1 MSEQKHG
8 NGSALLESDV
18 RVAPHGM
25 QPGGVDFN
33 TNPFVVIWE
42 MTRACD
48 LACVHCRA
56 AAQARRSQF
65 ELTTEQG
72 YALIDQIALLEPRVF
87 VITGGDPLKREDVYD
102 MITYARKVGLEPSVT
117 PSATPLLTEESI
129 ASMKQHGVAR
139 LALSLDASHAAAH
152 DDFRRVQGSFD
163 LTIRAIRAAEREGI
177 PVQINSTVSRR
188 TVGDIQRLANLLT
201 QFSNVVMW
209 SVFFLVP
216 TGRAKTGDMIEPQE
230 VEDLFGVLY
239 DISKR
244 VSFNIRTTEA
254 MHYRRYVLQQMMQAQ
269 GKSTDELI
277 DPETGIVDA
286 STLFM
291 GMAPKHAPLGVQMQ
305 TGAITRAPRG
315 VNEAKGFV
323 FISHI
328 GDVFPSGFLPLKAG
342 NVKKESLV
350 DIYRSSDLFLQLRDS
365 SKLKG
370 KCGICE
376 FRELCGGSRSRAWSV
391 TGDVFESD
399 PICTYEPRALGVLS
413 PES

>member
-1 MSEQKHG
+1 MIDHKHG
-8 NGSALLESDV
+8 NGSALAESGV
-18 RVAPHGM
+18 RVTPHGF

-33 TNPFVVIWE
+33 NNPFVVIWE

-56 AAQARRSQF
+56 AAQSRRSQF
-65 ELTTEQG
+65 ELTKEQG
-72 YALIDQIALLEPRVF
+72 FALIDQIALLTPRVF
-87 VITGGDPLKREDVYD
+87 VITGGDPLKREDVFD
-102 MITYARKVGLEPSVT
+102 MITYAKSVGLEPSVT

-129 ASMKQHGVAR
+129 ARMKRHGVAR
-139 LALSLDASHAAAH
+139 IAMSLDASQAAAH

-163 LTIRAIRAAEREGI
+163 LTLRAIRAAQREGI
-177 PVQINSTVSRR
+177 PVQINTTITRR
-188 TVGDIQRLANLLT
+188 TVGDIENLANLLT
-201 QFSNVVMW
+201 QFENVVMW
-209 SVFFLVP
+209 SVFFVVP
-216 TGRAKTGDMIEPQE
+216 TGRAKTGDMIEPVE
-230 VEDLFGVLY
+230 VEELFGLLY
-239 DISKR
+239 DISQR

-254 MHYRRYVLQQMMQAQ
+254 MHYRRFVLQQMMKAK
-269 GKSTDELI
+269 GKSMDELV
-277 DPETGIVDA
+277 DPTTGIVDA

-291 GMAPKHAPLGVQMQ
+291 GAAPKHAPLGVQMQ

-350 DIYRSSDLFLQLRDS
+350 DIYRTSELFVQLRDS
-365 SKLKG
+365 SRLKG

-391 TGDVFESD
+391 TGDMFEAD
-399 PICTYEPRALGVLS
+399 PICTYEPRALAAHA
-413 PES
+413 

>member
-1 MSEQKHG
+1 MSDHKQG
-8 NGSALLESDV
+8 NGSALAESGV
-18 RVAPHGM
+18 RVAPHGF

-56 AAQARRSQF
+56 AAQSRRSQF

-72 YALIDQIALLEPRVF
+72 YALLDQIALLKPRVF
-87 VITGGDPLKREDVYD
+87 VITGGDPLKRDDIYD

-117 PSATPLLTEESI
+117 PSATPLLTEEAI
-129 ASMKQHGVAR
+129 ANMKRHGVAR
-139 LALSLDASHAAAH
+139 LAISLDASHAAAH

-163 LTIRAIRAAEREGI
+163 LTIRAIRAAQREGI
-177 PVQINSTVSRR
+177 PVQINTSITRR
-188 TVGDIQRLANLLT
+188 TVGDIERLANLLT
-201 QFSNVVMW
+201 QFPNVVMW
-209 SVFFLVP
+209 SVFFVVP
-216 TGRAKTGDMIEPQE
+216 TGRAKTGDMIEPSE
-230 VEDLFGVLY
+230 VEDLFGLLY

-244 VSFNIRTTEA
+244 VPFNIRTTEA
-254 MHYRRYVLQQMMQAQ
+254 MHYRRYVLQQMMKAQ
-269 GKSTDELI
+269 GRSTDELV
-277 DPETGIVDA
+277 DPKTGVVDA

-291 GMAPKHAPLGVQMQ
+291 GQALNHAPLGVQMQ
-305 TGAITRAPRG
+305 SGAITRAPRG

-342 NVKKESLV
+342 NVKKESLA
-350 DIYRSSDLFLQLRDS
+350 DIYRSSDLFVSLRDS

-370 KCGICE
+370 KCGLCE

-399 PICTYEPRALGVLS
+399 PICTYEPRARTAHG
-413 PES
+413 